1 MQHTIDKKD
10 TQARITVTIPWD
22 DIAQDVEAR
31 VAEAAKHVDVKGF
44 RKGAVPQEIA
54 AARVDRAAA
63 LADAADAQ
71 LRTHYATIVRE
82 EKLRAVGAPR
92 VSVTKLAEG
101 NDVEVM
107 IDVALLPTITLP
119 RSWRSAIKKVNKEA
133 HGHHHDVSDD
143 DVTAE
148 LERTAA
154 SRATLTPVDRAARSG
169 DHVKVDFQVLQDG
182 VAIEHRTSPD
192 HPRGLGT
199 GVIIP
204 GFEEQIIGMTAGE
217 QKTFE
222 LTFPTEYHATHLA
235 GRPATFAVTLKA
247 VEDRAVP
254 ALDDAFAQSLGE
266 EFSTM
271 EQLRTSMKE
280 GMTQEAQERHKE
292 DVRAQYLDA
301 LVALVDVDVPEEI
314 VAQERERMVGEFAQQ
329 VHMMGMTMETYLAKM
344 GKTQDEL
351 AASWTP
357 QAKKRVLSALVL
369 EQLAEDGDVKVDNA
383 EVEEEIN
390 KMLSVYKN
398 IADAQKNVDMPQ
410 LYEYASGMI
419 RNNKVFAILENIT

>member
-182 VAIEHRTSPD
+182 VAIENGTSTD
-192 HPRGLGT
+192 HSMVLGT
-199 GVIIP
+199 GVFIP

-247 VEDRAVP
+247 VEERAIP
-254 ALDDAFAQSLGE
+254 TMDDAFAQSLGE
-266 EFSTM
+266 KFSTLA
-271 EQLRTSMKE
+271 QLRTSMKD
-280 GMTQEAQERHKE
+280 GMEREAREKHQEE
-292 DVRAQYLDA
+292 VRAKYLDA
-301 LVALVDVDVPEEI
+301 LADLVTVTLPEDI
-314 VAQERERMVGEFAQQ
+314 VAQERERMLAEFAQQ
-329 VHMMGMTMETYLAKM
+329 VQMMGMTMDAYLEKL
-344 GKTQDEL
+344 GKTRDEL
-351 AASWTP
+351 SASWAP
-357 QAKKRVLSALVL
+357 QARKRVLSALVL
-369 EQLAEDGDVKVDNA
+369 EQLAEDENITVDHA
-383 EVEEEIN
+383 DIEQEMN
-390 KMLSVYKN
+390 KMLSVYKDVD
-398 IADAQKNVDMPQ
+398 DAQKHVDMPQ
-410 LYEYASGMI
+410 LYEYATGMI
-419 RNNKVFAILENIT
+419 RNNKVFAILEKMT